1 MSLQAS
7 SLQASSRRA
16 KLLQAR
22 SARGVCFKVLIAACA
37 LAGGL
42 GLSSANATPS
52 ANPSAVLADVSP
64 LVQVQ
69 YACDAYRCMDPR
81 SGAYTSSNCNARGC
95 YPTSG
100 VLGYIPVP
108 GGGGGGYRQR
118 GYGGGNSYDG
128 GGQSYGGG
136 YVGGYGSGGGRFDCN
151 PNRCIDTAT
160 GGLWESTCT
169 RYGCKPLRP
178 VRRNVQR
185 GYWD

>member
-1 MSLQAS
+1 MSIRVMS
-7 SLQASSRRA
+7 IR
-16 KLLQAR
+16 
-22 SARGVCFKVLIAACA
+22 VLITACA

-42 GLSSANATPS
+42 GLSSANALPAS
-52 ANPSAVLADVSP
+52 SLSAVQADISP

-69 YACDAYRCMDPR
+69 YACDAYRCMDPQT
-81 SGAYTSSNCNARGC
+81 GAYTSSNCNARGC

-108 GGGGGGYRQR
+108 GGGGYRQR
-118 GYGGGNSYDG
+118 GYGSSNSYDG
-128 GGQSYGGG
+128 GVSSYGGG
-136 YVGGYGSGGGRFDCN
+136 GGGGYDYGGGGGRFDCN

-160 GGLWESTCT
+160 GALWESTCT

-178 VRRNVQR
+178 VRRSVQR